1 MSVWDDPELKTTDDY
16 AKLEQVGDVI
26 EGEILVVRKHTF
38 DDGSTAPQIILRTPT
53 GDERTWTAGQIQAQR
68 QLAELRPEAGD
79 HIRAELVQ
87 IEKRSGGRTLKH
99 IKVEVPR
106 RGGVPTAP
114 APAPQAAQHMA
125 APLATAATAYDQG
138 DATRQAALTQAALAA
153 PAPAAPVA
161 GPAIPPAPTGV
172 DPVAWAAM
180 DETRRQ
186 NVLAAL
192 GLTTEAV
199 PF

>member
-26 EGEILVVRKHTF
+26 EGEILVVRKHSF
-38 DDGSTAPQIILRTPT
+38 DDGSTAPQIILRAPD
-53 GDERTWTAGQIQAQR
+53 GAERTWTAGQIQAQR

-106 RGGVPTAP
+106 RGGVPTGPATP
-114 APAPQAAQHMA
+114 PPAQSAPAPQATPGYGAQ
-125 APLATAATAYDQG
+125 APAQAVQG
-138 DATRQAALTQAALAA
+138 YA
-153 PAPAAPVA
+153 APAAPVA